1 MASAFVELISERWA
15 CGHAV
20 SVGLDSDARALPTPA
35 GQASPSQREFNANM
49 VDATADLASAYKINL
64 AFYLNGGV
72 DGFIALQE
80 TVTYARRVAP
90 GVAIILDAKF
100 GDIGNT
106 NEAYSGFA
114 YDLLG
119 VDAVTVNPYVGR
131 EALRPFLD
139 REDKGAIVLC
149 RTSNPGAA
157 EFQGL
162 RCQHEE
168 AGSRPLPLYCRVA
181 HAVACDWNVLGN
193 CGLVVGGTA
202 PEELREVRGVAG
214 SIPILIPGV
223 GAQGGDLEATVAA
236 GRGSRGPGIIVN
248 ASRSVIFASG
258 GEDYARAARAELTR
272 LDTEVHRFLEREPA
286 EPLGAEPTSELV
298 Q

>member
-1 MASAFVELISERWA
+1 
-15 CGHAV
+15 
-20 SVGLDSDARALPTPA
+20 VGLDSDARALPTPA

-64 AFYLNGGV
+64 AFYLNCGV
-72 DGFIALQE
+72 DGFVALQE

-106 NEAYSGFA
+106 NEAYARFA

-157 EFQGL
+157 TSAPVLPSRARGGL
-162 RCQHEE
+162 
-168 AGSRPLPLYCRVA
+168 
-181 HAVACDWNVLGN
+181 
-193 CGLVVGGTA
+193 
-202 PEELREVRGVAG
+202 
-214 SIPILIPGV
+214 
-223 GAQGGDLEATVAA
+223 
-236 GRGSRGPGIIVN
+236 
-248 ASRSVIFASG
+248 
-258 GEDYARAARAELTR
+258 
-272 LDTEVHRFLEREPA
+272 
-286 EPLGAEPTSELV
+286 
-298 Q
+298 